1 MNPNVDILIKK
12 YGKKQVEHW
21 LKKVGVIRH
30 GYNGGALD
38 GNNCKRLLDNL
49 DVFASQLSEETAP
62 IIDVLRA

>member
-1 MNPNVDILIKK
+1 MEKTKLNI
-12 YGKKQVEHW
+12 
-21 LKKVGVIRH
+21 

-62 IIDVLRA
+62 IIDVLRAFRCVAKGEQF